1 MILSVFAS
9 VTNDPISFSC
19 ASHLVKARMLGQ
31 ISGKKHSCLN
41 AALLHVLNNFI
52 SVYAFLAGDQE
63 TKPARVVHF
72 HMPYRKD
79 QLV

>member
-1 MILSVFAS
+1 MIRSVFSS
-9 VTNDPISFSC
+9 VPTIRYPSPVLLD
-19 ASHLVKARMLGQ
+19 LVKARMLGQ

-63 TKPARVVHF
+63 TKPARVGIF
-72 HMPYRKD
+72 TCLRKD

>member
-1 MILSVFAS
+1 
-9 VTNDPISFSC
+9 
-19 ASHLVKARMLGQ
+19 MLGQ
-31 ISGKKHSCLN
+31 ISGKQHSCLN

-63 TKPARVVHF
+63 TKPARF
-72 HMPYRKD
+72 GIFTCLRKD